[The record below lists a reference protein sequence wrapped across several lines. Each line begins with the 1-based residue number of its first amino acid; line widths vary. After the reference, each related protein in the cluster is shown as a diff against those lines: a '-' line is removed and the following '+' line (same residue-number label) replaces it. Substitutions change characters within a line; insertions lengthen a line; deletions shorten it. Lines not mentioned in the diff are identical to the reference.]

1 MWCADVA
8 LPATVLH
15 MMVQPSELWCVVVL
29 ALKLC
34 VAWPQLLPKPAASH
48 DQGCMYRQQS
58 CDTVLQEFLV
68 KLLLTPRLAAQ
79 HSTPSVRGR
88 TLIRAGLRQ
97 LGSSSPESSPYCSHK
112 QVLKHAKL
120 RNVVLHTACF

>member
-1 MWCADVA
+1 
-8 LPATVLH
+8 
-15 MMVQPSELWCVVVL
+15 MVRPSELWCVVVQ

-48 DQGCMYRQQS
+48 DQGCMYRQKS

-79 HSTPSVRGR
+79 HSTLLVSGCIL
-88 TLIRAGLRQ
+88 TLSGLRQ
-97 LGSSSPESSPYCSHK
+97 LK
-112 QVLKHAKL
+112 TFV
-120 RNVVLHTACF
+120 T